1 MYSSGK
7 FVIFPQNL
15 TWVEKLMENRE
26 KFTESNELIFRFLRL
41 HFQVENA
48 ILKLKTSKLNTFNYF
63 TILKIR
69 FSESASNSLSNDVCP
84 EFFRI
89 LTKIGPREP
98 IRKQING

>member
-41 HFQVENA
+41 HFQVENT

-69 FSESASNSLSNDVCP
+69 FSESASNSLSNDVYP

-89 LTKIGPREP
+89 LKKIGPREP